1 MPLCGMRALLILT
14 TMLNE
19 KSMNKNEINSMGG
32 QLPSG
37 WTVSDDD
44 TLDLREL
51 GMALWQRKGLIAA
64 TTLLF
69 AVVGIVYAL
78 LAPQVWSTKVVID
91 LPQAKEL
98 ASLNRLKLQ
107 ADLVG
112 LSGIPSE
119 QEVFNDFVQRFN
131 AYDRRRDFLQASD
144 LFAQEVKEQ
153 ALDIK
158 GQRRWVRK
166 WAELIKAEPVD
177 KKKELPGV
185 ALSLSADTAET
196 SLQMTQG
203 YISYVVEQQR
213 ESLIEELKTSQEHRL
228 DSLETQLKMVKEDAV
243 LALKRD
249 VANTEL
255 SAEVARAAGVSTP
268 LENYADNDRFAIML
282 GTKGLEA
289 RLKVLKSIDLTV
301 YQPKLAELQSK
312 IDRLKALKLD
322 DLHFQPFIY
331 LDAPEE
337 PLTRDKPKRPLV
349 VVLATLLGG
358 MLGIGIALIQHAFRR
373 PKMA

>member
-32 QLPSG
+32 PLPSE

-44 TLDLREL
+44 SLDLREL
-51 GMALWQRKGLIAA
+51 CMALWQRKWLIVA
-64 TTLLF
+64 TTSLF

-78 LAPQVWSTKVVID
+78 LAPQVWSTKAVID
-91 LPQAKEL
+91 LPQSKEL

-144 LFAQEVKEQ
+144 LFAQEVKKQ
-153 ALDIK
+153 ALDTK

-166 WAELIKAEPVD
+166 WAELIQAEPVD
-177 KKKELPGV
+177 KKKELPGI

-203 YISYVVEQQR
+203 YIAYVIGQQR
-213 ESLIEELKTSQEHRL
+213 ESLIEELKASQEHML
-228 DSLETQLKMVKEDAV
+228 DSLDTQLKMVKEDAV

-268 LENYADNDRFAIML
+268 LENYADKDRFAIML
-282 GTKGLEA
+282 GTKGLDA

-301 YQPKLAELQSK
+301 YQPKLVELQSK

-358 MLGIGIALIQHAFRR
+358 MLGIGIALIQYAFRR

>member
-1 MPLCGMRALLILT
+1 
-14 TMLNE
+14 
-19 KSMNKNEINSMGG
+19 MNKNEINSMGG

-44 TLDLREL
+44 SLDLREL
-51 GMALWQRKGLIAA
+51 CMALWQRKWLIVA
-64 TTLLF
+64 TTSLF

-78 LAPQVWSTKVVID
+78 LAPQVWSTKAVID
-91 LPQAKEL
+91 LPQSKEL

-153 ALDIK
+153 AMDTK

-166 WAELIKAEPVD
+166 WAELIQAEPVD
-177 KKKELPGV
+177 KKKELPGI

-203 YISYVVEQQR
+203 YISYVIEQQR
-213 ESLIEELKTSQEHRL
+213 ESLIEELKASQEHML
-228 DSLETQLKMVKEDAV
+228 ESLETQLKMVKEDAV

-249 VANTEL
+249 IANTEL

-268 LENYADNDRFAIML
+268 LENYADKDRFAIML
-282 GTKGLEA
+282 GTKGLDA

-301 YQPKLAELQSK
+301 YQPKLVELQSK

-358 MLGIGIALIQHAFRR
+358 MLGIGIALILHAFRR

>member
-51 GMALWQRKGLIAA
+51 CMALWQRKWVIAA
-64 TTLLF
+64 TTALF

-78 LAPQVWSTKVVID
+78 WAPQVWSTKAVID

-119 QEVFNDFVQRFN
+119 QEVFSDFVQRFN

-144 LFAQEVKEQ
+144 LFTQEVKEQ
-153 ALDIK
+153 ALDTK